1 MADRIER
8 EIEEILAKLEVGG
21 DSDTITGE
29 RVPTPIAER
38 RRSKAKATARASRT
52 RARASQRLNL
62 NPATLLLAGA
72 VVMVLGLILA
82 NWWEPFIWLSFGGVL
97 LFIAAFAWSFR
108 RHPAGASTS
117 SGPRQVYWRDRYID
131 MTPPS
136 PSPKD
141 KVRRMFRRR

>member
-1 MADRIER
+1 MPDRIER

-38 RRSKAKATARASRT
+38 RRARPKANVSATRTRTRASR
-52 RARASQRLNL
+52 SMNL

-108 RHPAGASTS
+108 RHPSGATTS
-117 SGPRQVYWRDRYID
+117 NGPRQVYWRDRYID
-131 MTPPS
+131 LTPPS
-136 PSPKD
+136 SSPKD